1 MFISDPMMCKTGRVS
16 SSVAYQS
23 IGVGKLQYFWSF
35 GINKDKILWKVQFWF
50 DTCGTF
56 EEISSVC

>member
-23 IGVGKLQYFWSF
+23 MGMGKLQYFWSF
-35 GINKDKILWKVQFWF
+35 GENKDKILWKV
-50 DTCGTF
+50 
-56 EEISSVC
+56 